1 MRPLPVR
8 VAPSLHIRLQWLGRG
23 TKQTWDLGVL
33 YKVEISVFI
42 YGLVNSAVLML
53 TALGF
58 SLTFG
63 LSGVANFAHGGLYL
77 VSGFLTWILLRNLG
91 LPYLLSMVVAVA
103 MVALMGAT
111 IYRFIL
117 RPVRGIVLSEVI
129 ATFAVG
135 VAILEFFRWRGFVT
149 YEFNLP
155 SFVKGGVD
163 IAGVNVDYQRLFI
176 IGIGVG
182 LALVLWFFAHHTR
195 TGLALRGMAQDEYTA
210 LSLGIDSDWAG
221 TLSLALGASLA
232 AVASLAILP
241 LGLISIN
248 IGYEV
253 LLVALAVTVL
263 GGLESTTG
271 LVVGSL
277 ILGFAMVITS
287 NYLGP
292 NWSEVV
298 YLGAIVLVLAVKP
311 SGLFG
316 KFKELE
322 ERV

>member
-1 MRPLPVR
+1 MEGNLVN
-8 VAPSLHIRLQWLGRG
+8 
-23 TKQTWDLGVL
+23 VL
-33 YKVEISVFI
+33 I

-53 TALGF
+53 TSLGF

-77 VSGFLTWILLRNLG
+77 FTGYITWMFLHYLG
-91 LPYLLSMVVAVA
+91 LPFLPA
-103 MVALMGAT
+103 ALFSIVIVGLIGT
-111 IYRFIL
+111 VIYRLIL
-117 RPVRGIVLSEVI
+117 MPVRGIVLSEVI

-155 SFVKGGVD
+155 SFVKGSIT

-176 IGIGVG
+176 IAIGIG
-182 LALVLWFFAHHTR
+182 LAVFLWIFSHYTK

-210 LSLGIDSDWAG
+210 LSLGIESDWAAG
-221 TLSLALGASLA
+221 LSMALGSALA
-232 AVASLAILP
+232 AVAALAILP

-248 IGYEV
+248 IGYDV

-263 GGLESTTG
+263 GGLESTVGLMVASLLLGYAVIITG
-271 LVVGSL
+271 
-277 ILGFAMVITS
+277 T
-287 NYLGP
+287 YLSP
-292 NWSEVV
+292 HWMEVV
-298 YLGAIVLVLAVKP
+298 YLAAIVLGLAIKP